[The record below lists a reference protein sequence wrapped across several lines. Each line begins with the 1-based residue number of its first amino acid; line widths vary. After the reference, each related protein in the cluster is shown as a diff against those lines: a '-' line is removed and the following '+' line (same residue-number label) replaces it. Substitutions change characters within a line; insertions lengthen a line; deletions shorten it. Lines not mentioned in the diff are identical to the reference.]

1 MNKSAENYIKTIYI
15 LKNRKERLLSVDV
28 ARELGFSKASVSIA
42 VSNLRNQDIITI
54 NKDGVISFT
63 EKGHMI
69 AQEIYDRY
77 IVLCGFLQTVAGI
90 DETTAKEEAWSIGH
104 YLSNRTYDG
113 IRRFVK
119 MNTDKMELKN
129 V

>member
-42 VSNLRNQDIITI
+42 VSNLRNQNIITI
-54 NKDGVISFT
+54 NEDGVISFT

-90 DETTAKEEAWSIGH
+90 DETTAKEDAWSIGH